1 MTLYLDTSA
10 LLKRY
15 FDEPDSVAFEA
26 LLLSDPEWLT
36 GRHTAIEV
44 RRNFARTLK
53 GSPAARAIEQFRR
66 DWDAMAVVELD
77 ETTCDIA
84 ASFAE
89 TTGVRTLDALH
100 LASAQRAGSGALPFV
115 TYDLRQAHAARSI
128 GWTVL
133 GG

>member
-1 MTLYLDTSA
+1 MTLYLDSSA

-15 FDEPDSVAFEA
+15 FDEPDSASVERF
-26 LLLSDPEWLT
+26 LLSDTEWVT

-44 RRNFARTLK
+44 RRNIARTLE
-53 GSPAARAIEQFRR
+53 GEHAAVALEQFGG

-77 ETTCDIA
+77 ETTCDLA
-84 ASFAE
+84 ASIAE

-100 LASAQRAGSGALPFV
+100 LGAAQRAGAGILPFV
-115 TYDLRQAHAARSI
+115 TFDLRQARAARSF